1 MMQKDER
8 RPKGQVL
15 KPGFTSKLFKELL
28 EGLREQKSLVNYL
41 NKDLGIGW
49 RNLSLR
55 QLRDVPLSILMRII
69 LNYSYMWDREKFI
82 AAGATVAAR
91 IYDYADHFLDE
102 FNDPNVEDPDEE
114 DDLIHF
120 D

>member
-1 MMQKDER
+1 MRKDER

-28 EGLREQKSLVNYL
+28 ESLREQKSLVNYL

-49 RNLSLR
+49 RNLSLK
-55 QLRDVPLSILMRII
+55 QLRDVPLSILMRIL

-82 AAGATVAAR
+82 AAGATLAAR
-91 IYDYADHFLDE
+91 IYDYADRFLDE
-102 FNDPNVEDPDEE
+102 FNDPNVEDPDE
-114 DDLIHF
+114 DSNLIYF

>member
-1 MMQKDER
+1 MRKDER

-49 RNLSLR
+49 RNLSMTHLH
-55 QLRDVPLSILMRII
+55 DTTLSILMRII
-69 LNYSYMWDREKFI
+69 ANYSYQMDREKFVK
-82 AAGATVAAR
+82 ACADLGGR
-91 IYDYADHFLDE
+91 IYDYSDRHLDD
-102 FNDPNVEDPDEE
+102 FNNQNIEDPEE
-114 DDLIHF
+114 
-120 D
+120 

>member
-1 MMQKDER
+1 MRKDER

-49 RNLSLR
+49 RNLSLK
-55 QLRDVPLSILMRII
+55 QLRDIPLSILMKIM

-82 AAGATVAAR
+82 AAGATLAAR
-91 IYDYADHFLDE
+91 IYDYADRFLDE
-102 FNDPNVEDPDEE
+102 FNDPNIEDPDED